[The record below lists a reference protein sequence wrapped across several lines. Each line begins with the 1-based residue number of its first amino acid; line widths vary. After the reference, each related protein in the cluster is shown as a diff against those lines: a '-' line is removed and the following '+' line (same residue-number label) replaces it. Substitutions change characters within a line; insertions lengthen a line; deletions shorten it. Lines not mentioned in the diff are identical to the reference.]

1 MELVGVLPRLE
12 VVLLRHWRRTRLAR
26 LRFLHADTGETV
38 TELGSVQGLQGN
50 EKQPREEDLE
60 PPGEGKEATCTL
72 FQTKAGAM
80 QRDVGCSW
88 KGGSITSCQCVP
100 VGSEK
105 DGRRM
110 EETWAR
116 RQDTGRRGERKV
128 CGREWSRRK
137 N

>member
-60 PPGEGKEATCTL
+60 TTWGGEGGDLHALPNEGWCHAE
-72 FQTKAGAM
+72 GRGM
-80 QRDVGCSW
+80 QLEGWEHHVLPMC
-88 KGGSITSCQCVP
+88 
-100 VGSEK
+100 
-105 DGRRM
+105 
-110 EETWAR
+110 A
-116 RQDTGRRGERKV
+116 RGERE
-128 CGREWSRRK
+128 GRPEDGRNVGQETGYGPKRGAK
-137 N
+137 GVR